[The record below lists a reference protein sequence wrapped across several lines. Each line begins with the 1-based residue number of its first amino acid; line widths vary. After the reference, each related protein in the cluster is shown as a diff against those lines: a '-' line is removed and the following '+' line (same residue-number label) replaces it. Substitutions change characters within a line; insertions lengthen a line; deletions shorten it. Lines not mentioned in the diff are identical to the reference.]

1 MCSIEEAW
9 AGQTFEGRS
18 VQSQA
23 NLHRKYIAVPDEILE
38 RNNEFSIGRNE
49 PTPRDSSRGMNSRF
63 SREPRIPNVQR
74 AIADTNMQFSSVMS
88 NESTYGGLEPR
99 PGYMSIYDN
108 ADNADKQNKQN
119 ANVTSNSMMIP
130 QPSFTNGAE
139 RFNNNDINNAFMI
152 SNTVDKF
159 INNPLLNEDSD
170 EDRIMLEKKLHK
182 QNYNNSNNSNK
193 SNNFN
198 NNNVTDITT
207 DFQKSLLEILK
218 RLDRIENQIKHNSQR
233 NMYDIV
239 LYILI
244 GLLIAFIVYL
254 AVSRK

>member
-9 AGQTFEGRS
+9 AGQTFEGRTVTS
-18 VQSQA
+18 QSDIR
-23 NLHRKYIAVPDEILE
+23 RKYMAVPDELLE

-49 PTPRDSSRGMNSRF
+49 PTPRDSSRGLNSKF

-74 AIADTNMQFSSVMS
+74 ATADANMQFSSVMS

-108 ADNADKQNKQN
+108 ADKQN
-119 ANVTSNSMMIP
+119 ANVSSNGMMMS
-130 QPSFTNGAE
+130 QPSITHGAE
-139 RFNNNDINNAFMI
+139 RFNNEMNH
-152 SNTVDKF
+152 
-159 INNPLLNEDSD
+159 LLNEDND
-170 EDRIMLEKKLHK
+170 EDRMMLEKKFNK
-182 QNYNNSNNSNK
+182 QNRNNSNNSN
-193 SNNFN
+193 NFT

-207 DFQKSLLEILK
+207 DFQKSLMEILN

>member
-9 AGQTFEGRS
+9 AGQSFEGRT
-18 VQSQA
+18 VTSQA
-23 NLHRKYIAVPDEILE
+23 DLRRKYMAVPDELLE
-38 RNNEFSIGRNE
+38 RNNEFSVGRTD
-49 PTPRDSSRGMNSRF
+49 PTPRDSSRGLNSRL

-74 AIADTNMQFSSVMS
+74 ATADANMQFSSVMS
-88 NESTYGGLEPR
+88 NQSTYGGLEPR

-108 ADNADKQNKQN
+108 ADKQ
-119 ANVTSNSMMIP
+119 MP
-130 QPSFTNGAE
+130 QPVNTNGTE
-139 RFNNNDINNAFMI
+139 RFNNNDINNAFMV

-159 INNPLLNEDSD
+159 MNNALLDEDND
-170 EDRIMLEKKLHK
+170 EDRMMLEKKFNQ
-182 QNYNNSNNSNK
+182 QNRNSNSFT
-193 SNNFN
+193 NNTNTNTNAN
-198 NNNVTDITT
+198 NNITDVTNN
-207 DFQKSLLEILK
+207 FQKSLMEILH

>member
-9 AGQTFEGRS
+9 AGQSFEGRT
-18 VQSQA
+18 VTSQA
-23 NLHRKYIAVPDEILE
+23 DLRRKYMAVPDELLE
-38 RNNEFSIGRNE
+38 RNNEFSVGRTD
-49 PTPRDSSRGMNSRF
+49 PTPRDSSRGLNSRL

-74 AIADTNMQFSSVMS
+74 ATADANMQFSSAMS
-88 NESTYGGLEPR
+88 NQSTYGGLEPR

-108 ADNADKQNKQN
+108 ADKQ
-119 ANVTSNSMMIP
+119 MP
-130 QPSFTNGAE
+130 QPVNTNGTE
-139 RFNNNDINNAFMI
+139 RFNNNDINNAFMV

-159 INNPLLNEDSD
+159 MNNPLLDEDND
-170 EDRIMLEKKLHK
+170 EDRMMLEKKFNQ
-182 QNYNNSNNSNK
+182 QNRNSNSFT
-193 SNNFN
+193 NNANTNTNTN
-198 NNNVTDITT
+198 NNANNNITDVTNN
-207 DFQKSLLEILK
+207 FQKSLMEILH

>member
-9 AGQTFEGRS
+9 AGQTFEGRT
-18 VQSQA
+18 VTSQA
-23 NLHRKYIAVPDEILE
+23 DIRRKYMAVPDELLE
-38 RNNEFSIGRNE
+38 RNNEFSVGRGE
-49 PTPRDSSRGMNSRF
+49 PTPRGSSRGLNSKF
-63 SREPRIPNVQR
+63 SREPRIPNVKR
-74 AIADTNMQFSSVMS
+74 ATDDANMQFSSVMS

-108 ADNADKQNKQN
+108 ADKQN
-119 ANVTSNSMMIP
+119 ANGSSNGIMMLP
-130 QPSFTNGAE
+130 QQSISHGAE
-139 RFNNNDINNAFMI
+139 RFNNEM
-152 SNTVDKF
+152 
-159 INNPLLNEDSD
+159 NPLLNEDND
-170 EDRIMLEKKLHK
+170 EDRMILEKKFNK
-182 QNYNNSNNSNK
+182 QNRNNSNNSNN
-193 SNNFN
+193 SNSFT

-207 DFQKSLLEILK
+207 DFQKSLMEILN

>member
-9 AGQTFEGRS
+9 AGQTFEGRT
-18 VQSQA
+18 VTSQA
-23 NLHRKYIAVPDEILE
+23 DIRRKYMAVPDELLE

-49 PTPRDSSRGMNSRF
+49 PTPRDSSRGLNSKF

-74 AIADTNMQFSSVMS
+74 STADANMQFSSVMS

-108 ADNADKQNKQN
+108 ADKQN
-119 ANVTSNSMMIP
+119 ANVSSNGMMMS
-130 QPSFTNGAE
+130 QPSITNGAE
-139 RFNNNDINNAFMI
+139 RFNNEMN
-152 SNTVDKF
+152 S
-159 INNPLLNEDSD
+159 LLNEDND
-170 EDRIMLEKKLHK
+170 EDRMMLEKKF
-182 QNYNNSNNSNK
+182 NK
-193 SNNFN
+193 KNHNNFT

-207 DFQKSLLEILK
+207 DFQKSLMEILN

>member
-23 NLHRKYIAVPDEILE
+23 DLRRKYIAVPDELLE
-38 RNNEFSIGRNE
+38 RNNEFSIGRND
-49 PTPRDSSRGMNSRF
+49 PTPRNNSRGLNSRL

-74 AIADTNMQFSSVMS
+74 ATADTNMQFSSVMS

-108 ADNADKQNKQN
+108 ADKQNT
-119 ANVTSNSMMIP
+119 NVTSNGMMMMP
-130 QPSFTNGAE
+130 QPSITNGAE
-139 RFNNNDINNAFMI
+139 RFNNNDINNAFMV

-159 INNPLLNEDSD
+159 MNNPLLNEDSD
-170 EDRIMLEKKLHK
+170 EDHIMLEKKLNK
-182 QNYNNSNNSNK
+182 QNYNNTDNSNNSN
-193 SNNFN
+193 NFT

-207 DFQKSLLEILK
+207 DFQKSLMEILK

>member
-9 AGQTFEGRS
+9 AGQTFEGRT
-18 VQSQA
+18 VTSQA
-23 NLHRKYIAVPDEILE
+23 DIRRKYMAVPDELLE

-49 PTPRDSSRGMNSRF
+49 PTPRDSSRGLNSKF

-74 AIADTNMQFSSVMS
+74 STADANMQFSSVMS

-108 ADNADKQNKQN
+108 ADKQN
-119 ANVTSNSMMIP
+119 ANVTSNGMMMIP
-130 QPSFTNGAE
+130 QPSITNGAE
-139 RFNNNDINNAFMI
+139 RFNNNDINNAFMV

-159 INNPLLNEDSD
+159 MNNSLLNEDND
-170 EDRIMLEKKLHK
+170 EDRMMLEKKF
-182 QNYNNSNNSNK
+182 NK
-193 SNNFN
+193 KNHNNFT

-207 DFQKSLLEILK
+207 DFQKSLMEILN